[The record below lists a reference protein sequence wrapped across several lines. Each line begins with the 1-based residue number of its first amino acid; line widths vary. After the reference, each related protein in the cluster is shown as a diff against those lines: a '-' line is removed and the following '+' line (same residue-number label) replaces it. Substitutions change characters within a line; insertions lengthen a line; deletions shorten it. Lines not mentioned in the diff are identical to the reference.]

1 MAQHEIDPG
10 GLRYAPEKLIRKD
23 DVGIDG
29 FFAVDLR
36 TGVVVDVEVF
46 ETARKPSYKL
56 KVDFGPVIGVLQTS
70 AQVTNYSSEEL
81 MGRIVVGAINLGSKR
96 IAGFK
101 SEFLI
106 LGALDPDG
114 TVRLLELPEGV
125 GAGAPIA

>member
-10 GLRYAPEKLIRKD
+10 TLPYAPEKLDLKEE
-23 DVGIDG
+23 VGIDG

-36 TGVVVDVEVF
+36 TGVVTEVEPF
-46 ETARKPSYKL
+46 AEARKPSYKL
-56 KVDFGPVIGVLQTS
+56 KVDFGPVVGVLQTS
-70 AQVTNYSSEEL
+70 AQVTNYSAEEL
-81 MGRIVVGAINLGSKR
+81 VGRIVVGAINLGSKR

-125 GAGAPIA
+125 EPGAPIA